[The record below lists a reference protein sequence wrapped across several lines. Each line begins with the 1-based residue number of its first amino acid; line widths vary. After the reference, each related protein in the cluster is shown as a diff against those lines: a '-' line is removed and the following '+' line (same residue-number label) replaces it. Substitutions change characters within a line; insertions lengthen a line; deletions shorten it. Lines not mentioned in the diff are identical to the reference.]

1 MGFHRPQTSKGF
13 LMSKAQEIYR
23 NDFAAAVKNGL
34 QGKDKYIPS
43 KYLYDQ
49 KGSEL
54 FVEITKLDEYYL
66 TGCELEIFKT
76 QSHDI
81 VEAIGT
87 KIENLI
93 ELGCGDG
100 HKTKVLLH
108 EILEKNECKFTPVD
122 ISKKALNLFSDSM
135 ANSFPDLKI
144 TPFHGDYFEFLE
156 QDFPETDKARLILFL
171 GSNIGNFAEADAVQF
186 LSRMSKK
193 LRANDYL
200 LLGADL
206 KKDIDLIHAAYND
219 KKGVTSEFNFNLL
232 DRMNRELGAD
242 FDRENFHHHG
252 IYNAHIGAMESFLVA
267 KTAHEVRIDELSMTV
282 DFDILEPIHIENSYK
297 YSYKNLKHLADE
309 SGFGIV
315 KNFTDSREYF
325 VSSLWKKK

>member
-1 MGFHRPQTSKGF
+1 
-13 LMSKAQEIYR
+13 MSKAQEIYR
-23 NDFAAAVKNGL
+23 NDFATAVKNGL

-81 VEAIGT
+81 VKSIDSE
-87 KIENLI
+87 IENLI

-108 EILEKNECKFTPVD
+108 EILQKNQCKFTPVD
-122 ISKKALNLFSDSM
+122 ISRKALSLFSDSM
-135 ANSFPDLKI
+135 SKSFPNLEI
-144 TPFHGDYFEFLE
+144 SPFHGDYFEFLE
-156 QDFPETDKARLILFL
+156 QDFPETNKARLILFL
-171 GSNIGNFAEADAVQF
+171 GSNIGNFSESAAVQF
-186 LSRMSKK
+186 LSRMAKK
-193 LRANDYL
+193 LRPNDYL

-206 KKDIDLIHAAYND
+206 KKDINMIHAAYND
-219 KKGVTSEFNFNLL
+219 KKGITSAFNFNLL
-232 DRMNRELGAD
+232 DRINRELDAN
-242 FDRENFHHHG
+242 FEKENFHHHG

-267 KTAHEVRIDELSMTV
+267 KHAHEVRIEKLSMNV
-282 DFDILEPIHIENSYK
+282 EFDILEPIHIENSYK
-297 YSYKNLKHLADE
+297 YSYKDLKHLANE